1 MAEVDPQHQINP
13 VATTRRRVTLKHV
26 AEASGLGITTVSD
39 VLNGPEAG
47 RARYSRETRE
57 KVERVVRELGYT
69 VDRAAQALRRG
80 RSGVVGLLLTRH
92 LHDAFFGLVV
102 DRVEQLLRDRGFDL
116 QLAIGQ
122 GKGVE
127 QRMQQIRRERVEG
140 LIFGPAYDAEDLA
153 CLGEFDGP
161 VVVFGSPCADGRY
174 DEVTIDHFAARRLA
188 AEHLLARGHRRVAFL
203 ELHRPKVAGVPVEA
217 DRLRAAGL
225 TGEQWW
231 LADHGTQD
239 PAVLHAAATAFARR
253 WRAAAP
259 SDRPTALMC
268 HDDHTAAV
276 ALSAL
281 WEQGVR
287 VPDDLSVVG
296 LNDMPAARYMVPP
309 LTTVDLHVERQM
321 AAAVDRL
328 AERIADP
335 FLSPTAVRIDPELV
349 VRRSVRDHA
358 G

>member
-1 MAEVDPQHQINP
+1 MAEADPQHQTNP
-13 VATTRRRVTLKHV
+13 AATNRRRVTLKHV
-26 AEASGLGITTVSD
+26 AEASGLGVTTVSD
-39 VLNGPEAG
+39 VLNGREAG
-47 RARYSRETRE
+47 RTRYSRATRE

-92 LHDAFFGLVV
+92 LSDAFFGLIV

-127 QRMQQIRRERVEG
+127 ERMEQVRRERVEG

-153 CLGEFDGP
+153 CLGDFAGP
-161 VVVFGSPCADGRY
+161 VVVFGAPCAAGKY
-174 DEVTIDHFAARRLA
+174 DEVVIDHFAARRLV
-188 AEHLLARGHRRVAFL
+188 AEHLLSRGHRRVAFL

-217 DRLRAAGL
+217 DRLRAVGL
-225 TGEQWW
+225 TGEDWW
-231 LADHGTQD
+231 RPDHGTQD
-239 PAVLHAAATAFARR
+239 PAVLHAAATAFADR
-253 WRAAAP
+253 WLAAERA
-259 SDRPTALMC
+259 DRPTALMC
-268 HDDHTAAV
+268 HDDHTAAI

-281 WEQGVR
+281 WDRGVR
-287 VPDDLSVVG
+287 VPADVSVVG
-296 LNDMPAARYMVPP
+296 LNDMPTARYLVPP

-335 FLSPTAVRIDPELV
+335 SVPPRTVRVDPELV
-349 VRRSVRDHA
+349 VRRSVRDV
-358 G
+358 

>member
-1 MAEVDPQHQINP
+1 MPDGDVQPNSTAA
-13 VATTRRRVTLKHV
+13 ATNRRRVTLKHV

-57 KVERVVRELGYT
+57 KVGRVVRELGYT

-92 LHDAFFGLVV
+92 LSDPFFGLIV
-102 DRVEQLLRDRGFDL
+102 DRVEQLLRDRGYDL

-127 QRMQQIRRERVEG
+127 ARMQQIRRERVEG

-161 VVVFGSPCADGRY
+161 VVVFGAPCAEGRY
-174 DEVTIDHFAARRLA
+174 DEVVIDHFAARRLA
-188 AEHLLARGHRRVAFL
+188 TDHLVARGHRRVGFL
-203 ELHRPKVAGVPVEA
+203 ELHRPKVAGVPIEA

-225 TGEQWW
+225 AGEDWW
-231 LADHGTQD
+231 MPDGSSQD
-239 PAVLHAAATAFARR
+239 PCVLHAAATAFAER
-253 WRAAAP
+253 WRAAGAA
-259 SDRPTALMC
+259 DRPTALMC

-296 LNDMPAARYMVPP
+296 LNNMPAARYLVPP
-309 LTTVDLHVERQM
+309 LTTVDLHVERQV

-335 FLSPTAVRIDPELV
+335 SIPLTTLRIEPELV
-349 VRRSVRDHA
+349 ARRSVRDA
-358 G
+358 